1 LLKKN
6 KIKKVWKKVSCPL
19 RDTRVGSTPGAADA
33 DTRTVFSGP
42 QRECRL
48 GGERKKVWRCCSA
61 RAPAREGKETETKRE
76 LPKACEES
84 KGVIAMDGKKDELD
98 AKG

>member
-1 LLKKN
+1 MLDLL
-6 KIKKVWKKVSCPL
+6 L
-19 RDTRVGSTPGAADA
+19 GLL
-33 DTRTVFSGP
+33 TRTRGQFSAGHS
-42 QRECRL
+42 ENAGL
-48 GGERKKVWRCCSA
+48 GGEEEKVWRCCSA
-61 RAPAREGKETETKRE
+61 RAPARERKETETKRE